1 MGGWAFG
8 PQEGAGAVRELAL
21 DWYRTFQRQV
31 RSARWAD
38 PLREA
43 ATAGRL
49 EPWTRHLTGAVIA
62 ACQAMGWRA
71 VGRGHLA
78 EVLPVVKQEYLALDI
93 MAFPGTPGTPW
104 PRPVAVFELENQQS
118 EEIIVYAL
126 WKVSLIRCP
135 LKGLFCYRQRP
146 EEIGDLLKV
155 LAAQVLV
162 GPTGGAEETVLVVV
176 GTRSRAEDFP
186 DGFFK
191 PYRWDDAFRKFR
203 ALV

>member
-1 MGGWAFG
+1 M
-8 PQEGAGAVRELAL
+8 
-21 DWYRTFQRQV
+21 
-31 RSARWAD
+31 
-38 PLREA
+38 
-43 ATAGRL
+43 AGRL
-49 EPWTRHLTGAVIA
+49 GAWTRHLTGAVIA

-93 MAFPGTPGTPW
+93 MAFPADCHESW
-104 PRPVAVFELENQQS
+104 PRPVAVFELENQQP
-118 EEIIVYAL
+118 EDLVAYAL
-126 WKVSLIRCP
+126 WKVSLVRCP
-135 LKGLFCYRQRP
+135 LKGVFCYRQRP

-162 GPTGGAEETVLVVV
+162 GTAGGAEETVLVVV

-191 PYRWDDAFRKFR
+191 PYRWDGAFRHFR